1 MQSPHQ
7 DNPEPP
13 ASTGCTEYQQLSRRS
28 FLQASTGLAAF
39 LAAHAW
45 VPRVAYAQEY
55 RGGLRDVIISIYL
68 RGAADALSI
77 CAPYF
82 ENQYYARRPTIALAR
97 PDSGLA
103 NRLTAL
109 DDRFGIPPAMMGLHP
124 AYLDGK
130 LLFVHACGSTD
141 PSRSHFEAQRFMEV
155 GKPRDPA
162 LGSGWLGRHLSTVL
176 PMVPGSV
183 LRGVGIMPGLA
194 QTLLG
199 GPQTLPISNL
209 DTFGIT
215 GSSSTLAGRRDAID
229 DMYVATTDP
238 LRATAAAT
246 LQTIDVLDAINFATY
261 APANG
266 AVYPTGSFGNAMK
279 SAAALVR
286 AQVGVEAIAVDL
298 GGWDTHDN
306 QGPATGGMATLM
318 ANLAN
323 TLGAFYRDVI
333 AGNGPNVSVVVMSEF
348 GRRLQENGSL
358 GTDHGHGSVMMVI
371 GQEVAGG
378 RVLTQWPG
386 LDAGNLFQGLD
397 LDVTTDY
404 RDILAEIVSSRAGNQ
419 NLATV
424 FPDYTPTMR
433 GVFA

>member
-1 MQSPHQ
+1 MPSPH
-7 DNPEPP
+7 D
-13 ASTGCTEYQQLSRRS
+13 ATSGCPEYQQLSRRS
-28 FLQASTGLAAF
+28 FVQASTGLVAF
-39 LAAHAW
+39 LAANAW
-45 VPRVAYAQEY
+45 VPRVAYAQHY
-55 RGGLRDVIISIYL
+55 RGGMRDVIISIYL

-82 ENQYYARRPTIALAR
+82 ENEYYVKRPTLALAR
-97 PDSGLA
+97 PDSGLP

-109 DDRFGIPPAMMGLHP
+109 DDRFGIPPAMMGLHQ

-130 LLFVHACGSTD
+130 LLFVHACGSMD
-141 PSRSHFEAQRFMEV
+141 PTRSHFEAQRFMEV
-155 GKPRDPA
+155 GKPQDPS
-162 LGSGWLGRHLSTVL
+162 LGTGWLGRHLSTVG

-194 QTLLG
+194 QTLIG

-215 GSSSTLAGRRDAID
+215 GASTTLLGRRSAIN

-238 LRATAAAT
+238 LRATAT
-246 LQTIDVLDAINFATY
+246 STMQTIDMLNTINFATY

-266 AVYPTGSFGNAMK
+266 AVYPTGSFATSMK
-279 SAAALVR
+279 SAAALIR
-286 AQVGVEAIAVDL
+286 AEVGVEAIAVDL

-306 QGPATGGMATLM
+306 QGPATGAMATLM
-318 ANLAN
+318 ANLSN
-323 TLGAFYRDVI
+323 TLGAFYRDVV
-333 AGNGPNVSVVVMSEF
+333 APNGPNVTVAVMSEF
-348 GRRLQENGSL
+348 GRRLQENGSV
-358 GTDHGHGSVMMVI
+358 GTDHGRGSVMMI
-371 GQEVAGG
+371 LGQAVAGG

-386 LDAGNLFQGLD
+386 LAPADLFQGLD
-397 LDVTTDY
+397 LNVTTDY
-404 RDILAEIVSSRAGNQ
+404 RDILAEIVSLRAGNE
-419 NLATV
+419 NLAAV

>member
-1 MQSPHQ
+1 M
-7 DNPEPP
+7 
-13 ASTGCTEYQQLSRRS
+13 
-28 FLQASTGLAAF
+28 AF
-39 LAAHAW
+39 LAANAW
-45 VPRVAYAQEY
+45 VPRVAYAQSH
-55 RGGLRDVIISIYL
+55 RGGMRDVIVSIYL

-82 ENQYYARRPTIALAR
+82 ENQYYTRRPTIALAR

-141 PSRSHFEAQRFMEV
+141 PTRSHFEAQRFMEV
-155 GKPRDPA
+155 GKPRD
-162 LGSGWLGRHLSTVL
+162 LSLSTGWLGRHLASVM

-199 GPQTLPISNL
+199 GPKTLPISNL
-209 DTFGIT
+209 DTFGIS
-215 GSSSTLAGRRDAID
+215 GSSTTLPTRRSAIN
-229 DMYVATTDP
+229 DMYGATPDP
-238 LRATAAAT
+238 LRATAAST
-246 LQTIDVLDAINFATY
+246 LQTIDVLDGINFSGYT
-261 APANG
+261 PANG
-266 AVYPTGSFGNAMK
+266 AVYPTGNFATAMK
-279 SAAALVR
+279 SAAALIR

-323 TLGAFYRDVI
+323 SLGAFYRDVI
-333 AGNGPNVSVVVMSEF
+333 AGNGPDVTVVVMSEF

-358 GTDHGHGSVMMVI
+358 GTDHGHGSAMMVM
-371 GQEVAGG
+371 GQAVAGG
-378 RVLTQWPG
+378 RVMTQWPG
-386 LDAGNLFQGLD
+386 LDPANLFQGID
-397 LDVTTDY
+397 LAVTTDY
-404 RDILAEIVSSRAGNQ
+404 RDILAEIVSARAGNT

-424 FPDYTPTMR
+424 FPSYTPTVR